1 MAGFDDSQ
9 LAVASVYAEAL
20 LDLAQERNAVDAL
33 SDELQSIAAML
44 ERDPATA
51 ALFASPLV
59 DARARAAALERIFR
73 GNASELLADSLQVI
87 QRKGRLELLPAIA
100 QSYRALRD
108 QRQGVVD
115 AVVTTAVPL
124 STELRD
130 RLAAELAKALAKT
143 PRLAEVVEPGIL
155 GGVVIEVD
163 GKKFDSSVSSQLRR
177 LEANLLERATNEIV
191 RGREAQ
197 A

>member
-20 LDLAQERNAVDAL
+20 LDMAQERGAVDEL
-33 SDELQSIAAML
+33 SAELQSIAAMFD
-44 ERDPATA
+44 RDPATA
-51 ALFASPLV
+51 ALFSSPMV

-100 QSYRALRD
+100 EAYRALRD

-115 AVVTTAVPL
+115 ALVTSAVPL
-124 STELRD
+124 SAELRD
-130 RLAAELAKALAKT
+130 RLTRELAQALAKQ
-143 PRLAEVVEPGIL
+143 PRLAEIVEPAIL

>member
-1 MAGFDDSQ
+1 MTFDDSQ

-44 ERDPATA
+44 ERDPATS
-51 ALFASPLV
+51 ALFSSPLV

-130 RLAAELAKALAKT
+130 RLSAELAKALAKT

>member
-1 MAGFDDSQ
+1 
-9 LAVASVYAEAL
+9 
-20 LDLAQERNAVDAL
+20 
-33 SDELQSIAAML
+33 ML
-44 ERDPATA
+44 
-51 ALFASPLV
+51 
-59 DARARAAALERIFR
+59 
-73 GNASELLADSLQVI
+73 
-87 QRKGRLELLPAIA
+87 
-100 QSYRALRD
+100 
-108 QRQGVVD
+108 
-115 AVVTTAVPL
+115 TTAVPL
-124 STELRD
+124 SAELRD

>member
-20 LDLAQERNAVDAL
+20 LDMAQERGAVDEL
-33 SDELQSIAAML
+33 SAELQSIAAMFD
-44 ERDPATA
+44 RDPATA
-51 ALFASPLV
+51 ALFSSPMV

-100 QSYRALRD
+100 EAYRALRD

-115 AVVTTAVPL
+115 ALVTTAVPL
-124 STELRD
+124 SAELRD
-130 RLAAELAKALAKT
+130 RLTRELAQALAKQ
-143 PRLAEVVEPGIL
+143 PRLAEIVEPAIL

>member
-1 MAGFDDSQ
+1 MRHLLLRQQAGIESLDDGAARDR
-9 LAVASVYAEAL
+9 LANEG
-20 LDLAQERNAVDAL
+20 D
-33 SDELQSIAAML
+33 
-44 ERDPATA
+44 
-51 ALFASPLV
+51 
-59 DARARAAALERIFR
+59 
-73 GNASELLADSLQVI
+73 
-87 QRKGRLELLPAIA
+87 LLPAIA

-124 STELRD
+124 SAELRD